1 MKNKPKVRKAWGI
14 NWTKIKEGDD
24 YSGYIEPVH
33 AVANQLNILAPV
45 GIAIHEV
52 AAVN

>member
-1 MKNKPKVRKAWGI
+1 MKPVKPPKANKNKKPIEKSTGVL
-14 NWTKIKEGDD
+14 TV
-24 YSGYIEPVH
+24 IEPVH